1 MRGISPIE
9 TSKKD
14 RENLNRGRGSQRHQN
29 VAVMSE
35 STFLEDIETGKISK
49 HCRFF
54 KMKVMQTHESEEID
68 DLVKNELDNQT
79 IVFSDMSTSYINIDD
94 YVEAHLIEKSSE
106 ETTVTTLKWV
116 HIAISNAKRN
126 FLGVY
131 HKIKGKYLQNYLDE
145 FIYRLNR
152 RSFKSIFTRLVVAS
166 LLI

>member
-1 MRGISPIE
+1 
-9 TSKKD
+9 
-14 RENLNRGRGSQRHQN
+14 
-29 VAVMSE
+29 MSE

-106 ETTVTTLKWV
+106 DTTLSYCYK
-116 HIAISNAKRN
+116 
-126 FLGVY
+126 
-131 HKIKGKYLQNYLDE
+131 
-145 FIYRLNR
+145 
-152 RSFKSIFTRLVVAS
+152 
-166 LLI
+166 